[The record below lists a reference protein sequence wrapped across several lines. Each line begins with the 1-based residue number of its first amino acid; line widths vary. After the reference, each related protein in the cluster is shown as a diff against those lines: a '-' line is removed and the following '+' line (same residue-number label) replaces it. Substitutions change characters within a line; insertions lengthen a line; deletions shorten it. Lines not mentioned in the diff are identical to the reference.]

1 MHPEYGYIGSPNLP
15 LRNPNVPLQN
25 LAWLDA
31 DGNVQTVNQQSNS
44 GLLGSSRPP
53 IRGSARLMN
62 LESTQEKSL
71 DVDLGT
77 TEYVLISM
85 WFAFTAGVFG
95 LLYKITKEADEEC
108 DENIKRA
115 RGISVQIG
123 EENLA

>member
-1 MHPEYGYIGSPNLP
+1 
-15 LRNPNVPLQN
+15 
-25 LAWLDA
+25 
-31 DGNVQTVNQQSNS
+31 
-44 GLLGSSRPP
+44 
-53 IRGSARLMN
+53 MN

-71 DVDLGT
+71 DTDLGT

-108 DENIKRA
+108 DANIKRA
-115 RGISVQIG
+115 RGISVSM